1 MLRPICAA
9 LAFLICAAAG
19 MIRAERMK
27 LRLSAAEGLLS
38 DLGVIEAS
46 LRYERKPALLIAE
59 ELARSGK
66 LSRFWNSILIVMNDG
81 LSFGDAWRKVK
92 GELGIGKT
100 ELAALDGFAE
110 NFGSTDAETELAR
123 LFAAKARLS
132 DAVSALRAEYPK
144 KRKLASSL
152 GMLAGCAAAL
162 MLI

>member
-1 MLRPICAA
+1 MFGASGDGRGIAFGKAA
-9 LAFLICAAAG
+9 DAAW
-19 MIRAERMK
+19 IH
-27 LRLSAAEGLLS
+27 S
-38 DLGVIEAS
+38 
-46 LRYERKPALLIAE
+46 
-59 ELARSGK
+59 
-66 LSRFWNSILIVMNDG
+66 
-81 LSFGDAWRKVK
+81 
-92 GELGIGKT
+92 KT

-110 NFGSTDAETELAR
+110 SFGSTDAETELAR